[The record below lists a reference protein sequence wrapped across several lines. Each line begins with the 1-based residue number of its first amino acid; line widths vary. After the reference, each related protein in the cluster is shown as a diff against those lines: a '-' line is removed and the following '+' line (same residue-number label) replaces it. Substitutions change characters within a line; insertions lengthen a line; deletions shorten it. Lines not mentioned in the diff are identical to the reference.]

1 MYREILKSKALLT
14 DSNKKKRHL
23 FLWLKLIGWQ
33 DARVRGGVEGRH
45 EVSDRVDYLF
55 PDELPTKPQFDA
67 RNYNF
72 GNSGLFSSRRR
83 TDEQAG
89 ICSEGPSPNVHFC
102 CPSPPPNLPP
112 ELFVFSSSERRL
124 SRSSFGVI
132 AQ

>member
-55 PDELPTKPQFDA
+55 PKAT
-67 RNYNF
+67 
-72 GNSGLFSSRRR
+72 
-83 TDEQAG
+83 
-89 ICSEGPSPNVHFC
+89 I
-102 CPSPPPNLPP
+102 
-112 ELFVFSSSERRL
+112 
-124 SRSSFGVI
+124 
-132 AQ
+132 